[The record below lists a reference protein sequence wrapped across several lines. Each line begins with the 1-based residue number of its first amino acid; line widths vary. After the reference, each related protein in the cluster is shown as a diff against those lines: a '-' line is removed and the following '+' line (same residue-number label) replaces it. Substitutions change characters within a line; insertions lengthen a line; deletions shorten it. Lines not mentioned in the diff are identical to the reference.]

1 VGAHDGAA
9 SEEEEFAGVEAGL
22 VVYVDVACVVRRLAA
37 VGPPCVSAPRAWPR
51 QENRAAAALRR
62 LILCRHEFACRDKGF
77 RRAPA
82 FGSVDDAELVVAHCE
97 GGGLVEVGVRHAG
110 DFPDAEEAFAPEDD
124 VGGGGRKRDGD
135 DGVVA
140 RDGKRR
146 AAPLAD
152 VRDSLKL
159 AAELVECG
167 VVRRRSGAAL
177 LRGVVER
184 GEIEIR
190 LVDVVHLGQR
200 LEPVDAAPSDLR
212 RGEGAPVPP

>member
-1 VGAHDGAA
+1 M
-9 SEEEEFAGVEAGL
+9 AGVVG
-22 VVYVDVACVVRRLAA
+22 RLAS
-37 VGPPCVSAPRAWPR
+37 VGPPCVSAPRALPGEEDR
-51 QENRAAAALRR
+51 PAAAFRR
-62 LILCRHEFACRDKGF
+62 LVLRELEFPGRRKDF
-77 RRAPA
+77 RRASA
-82 FGSVDDAELVVAHCE
+82 LWSVDDADLVVAHCE

-159 AAELVECG
+159 PPELVERG
-167 VVRRRSGAAL
+167 VVRRRSGTAL
-177 LRGVVER
+177 LRGP
-184 GEIEIR
+184 
-190 LVDVVHLGQR
+190 L
-200 LEPVDAAPSDLR
+200 
-212 RGEGAPVPP
+212 